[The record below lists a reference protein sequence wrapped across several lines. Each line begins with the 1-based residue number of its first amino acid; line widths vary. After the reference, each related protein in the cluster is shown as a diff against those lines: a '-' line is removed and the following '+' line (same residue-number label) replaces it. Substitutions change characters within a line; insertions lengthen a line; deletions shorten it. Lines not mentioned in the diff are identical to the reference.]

1 MRDHFN
7 QVAGIRILTALFLTL
22 LSSTAQ
28 KLEAQTPE
36 ASKPPYMDPSQPIN
50 VRVDD
55 LVSRMTLEEKAS
67 QLVNQSRA
75 IPRLQVPEYD
85 WWSEALH
92 GVARAGTATVF
103 PEPIGLAATFD
114 APLIH
119 EMATVIGKEA
129 RAKHNQAIRAG
140 RRDIYEGLDFWSPNI
155 NIFRDPR
162 WGRGQETYGEDPF
175 LTGRMGIAF
184 VTGLQGDDP
193 KYFQAI
199 ATPKHFAVHSGPE
212 PSRHSVNVD
221 VSKHDMEDTYLPAFR
236 AAVTEG
242 KAGSVMCAYNRVN
255 AEPACANAFLLEDM
269 LRSAWKFDGY
279 VVSDCDAV
287 YDIQRGHQVTSTMAE
302 AAAISLKRGTD
313 NECADFGQ
321 KAADN
326 SDYVKYVDAVKQ
338 GFLSEKD
345 VDVTLKRLFTARFR
359 LGLFDPPELVKY
371 AQTPDSEIDSDAH
384 RQLALKTALES
395 MVLLKNDGVLPLN
408 PGIQKIAVV
417 GPLAESLHVLEGN
430 YSGTPSRSTTALDGI
445 RKQFASAQVSFTPGT
460 NFLLEDKP
468 VPASALLTPD
478 GKPGL
483 KAEYFSD
490 PAFKGTPELSRVE
503 KDVNYDFAPG
513 TTTKTK
519 IYSVRWTGFLTPAE
533 SGNYRLGLDGSLD
546 RLWLDGK
553 MIVEDRKS
561 HDSRP
566 AVAEVALEKGRRYE
580 LKIEY
585 LQGRA
590 RGVKLVWT
598 RLSPD
603 PVAEAVAAAKQADIV
618 VAVVGITS
626 NLEGEEME
634 VAVPGFKGGDRTS
647 LDLPKEEEQ
656 LLEAVKASGKPLVVV
671 LMNGSALSVNWAN
684 ENANAILD
692 AWYAGE
698 EGGTAIA
705 QTLAGVNNPAGRL
718 PVTFYK
724 GVEQLPPFE
733 DYSMK
738 NRSYRYFEG
747 QPLYRFGY
755 GLSYSKFEYSNLKL
769 STTTVNAGDPL
780 SVEADVKNISERDGD
795 EVVQLYMSFPK
806 SPSSPIHALR
816 GATRIHLAGG
826 GTQHVQFTLDA
837 RDLSGVN
844 SNGDRV
850 VAAGLYRISVGGG
863 QPGTGAPQAEA
874 EFAISG
880 EQRLPE

>member
-1 MRDHFN
+1 MCDHPH
-7 QVAGIRILTALFLTL
+7 QIAAIRILAVLLLTL
-22 LSSTAQ
+22 LSSA
-28 KLEAQTPE
+28 AQTAKP
-36 ASKPPYMDPSQPIN
+36 STTPPYLDPSQPVS

-55 LVSRMTLEEKAS
+55 LISRMTLEEKAS

-75 IPRLQVPEYD
+75 VPRLQIPEYD

-119 EMATVIGKEA
+119 EMATAIGREA
-129 RAKHNQAIRAG
+129 RAKHNQAVRAG

-175 LTGRMGIAF
+175 LTGRMGVAF
-184 VTGLQGDDP
+184 VTGLQGDDL
-193 KYFQAI
+193 KYLQVI
-199 ATPKHFAVHSGPE
+199 STPKHFAVHSGPE
-212 PSRHSVNVD
+212 LTRHSVNVD
-221 VSKHDMEDTYLPAFR
+221 ASKHDIEDTYLPAFR

-255 AEPACANAFLLEDM
+255 GEPACANAFLLEDK
-269 LRSAWKFDGY
+269 LRGAWKFNGY

-287 YDIQRGHQVTSTMAE
+287 ADIERGHHFTQTMAE

-313 NECADFGQ
+313 NDCADFGQ
-321 KAADN
+321 AAADN

-338 GFLSEKD
+338 GLLSEKD

-359 LGLFDPPELVKY
+359 LGLFDPPEMVKY

-384 RQLALKTALES
+384 RQLALKTARES
-395 MVLLKNDGVLPLN
+395 IVLLKDDGILPLKAETR
-408 PGIQKIAVV
+408 KIAVV

-430 YSGTPSRSTTALDGI
+430 YSGTPSRSTAALEGI
-445 RKQFASAQVSFTPGT
+445 RKQFAAAQVSFTPGT
-460 NFLLEDKP
+460 NFLLEDMP
-468 VPASALLTPD
+468 VPTSALSTPD

-490 PAFKGTPELSRVE
+490 AAFQGTPEQVRVE

-513 TTTKTK
+513 TTTKTR
-519 IYSVRWTGFLTPAE
+519 IYSVRWTGFLTPPE
-533 SGNYRLGLDGSLD
+533 SGTYRLGLDGSID

-553 MIVEDRKS
+553 MIVDDPKS

-566 AVAEVALEKGRRYE
+566 AVAEVALEKGRRYA

-585 LQGRA
+585 FQGRA

-603 PVAEAVAAAKQADIV
+603 PVAEAVAAARQADV
-618 VAVVGITS
+618 VIAVVGITS

-647 LDLPKEEEQ
+647 LDLPKEEED
-656 LLEAVKASGKPLVVV
+656 LLKAVKGSGKPLVVV

-692 AWYAGE
+692 AWYSGE

-738 NRSYRYFEG
+738 NRTYRYFEG
-747 QPLYRFGY
+747 QPLYPFGY
-755 GLSYSKFEYSNLKL
+755 GLSYSEFGYSNLKL
-769 STTTVNAGDPL
+769 SSTTLNAGDTL
-780 SVEADVKNISERDGD
+780 SVGADVKNTGQRAGD
-795 EVVQLYMSFPK
+795 EVVQLYLSFPK
-806 SPSSPIHALR
+806 SPSAPIHALR
-816 GATRIHLAGG
+816 GFTRVHLGAGE
-826 GTQHVQFTLDA
+826 TQRVKFTLDA
-837 RDLSGVN
+837 RGLSGVN
-844 SNGDRV
+844 RNGDRV
-850 VAAGLYRISVGGG
+850 ISAGTYRISVGGG
-863 QPGTGAPQAEA
+863 QPGAGAPQAEA
-874 EFAISG
+874 EFTISG